1 MKYDTDCFVDPASV
15 AEPEQAISI
24 NRELSLARRI
34 VEETGSN
41 LFLTGKAGT
50 GKTTFLRRLRESS
63 GKRIVVLAPSGVAAI
78 NAQGSTIH
86 SFFHFPLSIYIPGQG
101 FAGEQHYSRYTS
113 ETRRIISTLDLLV
126 IDEISMVRADLLDAI
141 DATLRRLRHSSRP
154 FGGVQLLLIGDLRQL
169 SPVVSDRDR
178 DLMRQ
183 HYASPYFFESQALKE
198 AGFITIEL
206 TTVYRQS
213 DRQFIEI
220 LNAVRDGKTDNRI
233 LEILNRR
240 YIPAYNP
247 DPEKGFIRLT
257 THNRRANEINESNL
271 RRLSGKEYTFNAI
284 VRGKFPESSYPAERE
299 LTLKEGAQVMFLK
312 NDSSPER
319 RYFNGMIGTV
329 AEVDETHVS
338 VVPTDGAEA
347 IDVEPARWENTR
359 YVVDEKD
366 KTIRQE
372 TDGEFQQLPLRLAWA
387 ITIHKSQGLTFDH
400 AIIDAAASFAP
411 GQAYVALSRCR
422 SLEGIVLESRI
433 TNEAVIVDRTVNK
446 FISEAQES
454 KPDESTLQNLSEE
467 YFRRILDEV
476 FDFHVIG
483 MLLNDF
489 FKAAEEYVVPL
500 HRELQ
505 PRYREAQERMA
516 QRIVSVGERFGRLYA
531 SATPES
537 ARLRRS
543 EDMTGKV
550 RSGCRYFIEELTP
563 ILTLVGETPRDL
575 DNANY
580 RTRLDNAFQALA
592 YPAGVQM
599 RILRDLSEMDF
610 SPAAYVNSKANAVFE
625 LENPTL
631 DQSAK
636 KKQRKE
642 RKPKAEKKPKGY
654 SQFTTRQMFAEGKS
668 IPEIAAERG
677 LTVST
682 IIGHLA
688 QELQA
693 GNIERNQLISDE
705 VFDRLMDLWN
715 GMSEKSYGEFISAS
729 REITGEMQAILFYKI
744 MR

>member
-1 MKYDTDCFVDPASV
+1 MKYDTECFVDPTSV

-63 GKRIVVLAPSGVAAI
+63 GKRMIVLAPSGVAAI

-141 DATLRRLRHSSRP
+141 DATLRRLRHSGQP

-169 SPVVSDRDR
+169 SPVVSERDR
-178 DLMRQ
+178 NIMRQ
-183 HYASPYFFESQALKE
+183 HYPSPYFFESQALKE

-220 LNAVRDGKTDNRI
+220 LNAVRDGKADNRI
-233 LEILNRR
+233 LEFLNRR
-240 YIPAYNP
+240 YRPAYNP
-247 DPEKGFIRLT
+247 DSGFIRLT
-257 THNRRANEINESNL
+257 THNRRANDINDSNL

-284 VRGKFPESSYPAERE
+284 IRGKFPESSYPAERE

-329 AEVDETHVS
+329 AEVDDMHVS
-338 VVPTDGAEA
+338 VVPTGKTET

-359 YVVDEKD
+359 YVVDEND
-366 KTIRQE
+366 KTIKQE

-422 SLEGIVLESRI
+422 SMEGIVLESRI
-433 TNEAVIVDRTVNK
+433 TSEAVIVDRTVNK
-446 FISEAQES
+446 FISEVQDS
-454 KPDESTLQNLSEE
+454 KPDESTLHSLSEE
-467 YFRRILDEV
+467 YFRKTLGEV
-476 FDFHVIG
+476 FDFHVMG
-483 MLLNDF
+483 MLFNDF
-489 FKAAEEYVVPL
+489 VKAVEEYVVPL

-505 PRYREAQERMA
+505 PRYRDAQERMA
-516 QRIVSVGERFGRLYA
+516 NKIVSVGERFGRLYA
-531 SATPES
+531 SVTPES
-537 ARLRRS
+537 AQLRRS
-543 EDMTGKV
+543 EDMTAKV
-550 RSGCRYFIEELTP
+550 RNGCRYFIEELTP
-563 ILTLVGETPRDL
+563 ILTLVGETPRNL

-592 YPAGVQM
+592 YPASLHM

-625 LENPTL
+625 LENPTIK
-631 DQSAK
+631 QSTN

-654 SQFTTRQMFAEGKS
+654 SQYTTRQMFAEGKS
-668 IPEIAAERG
+668 IMDISTERG
-677 LTVST
+677 LAVST
-682 IIGHLA
+682 VIGHLV
-688 QELQA
+688 QELLA
-693 GNIERNQLISDE
+693 GHIERNELISDE
-705 VFDRLMDLWN
+705 AYDRLMDLWN
-715 GMSEKSYGEFISAS
+715 EMRDKSYGEFISAS
-729 REITGEMQAILFYKI
+729 REITGEMQARVFYKI